1 MVYCV
6 SRGDAGVVPYWS
18 GDEEG
23 DVHEGDVALP
33 RTGSDEPVDMLG
45 YSVVSTFGS
54 GGRVAPVM
62 RKVTFMRVMLPC
74 PGPVPTSRS
83 IELLVH
89 PGQVAPLMRKVM
101 FMRVMFPCP
110 GPDPTSRSIVLL
122 VQSAR
127 EAPVMRPGQ
136 WRMLPEMR

>member
-1 MVYCV
+1 MMIRVTLIVTPNVMALLGRIIMSCIMICMARHDCGVFCV

-74 PGPVPTSRS
+74 PRRA
-83 IELLVH
+83 
-89 PGQVAPLMRKVM
+89 GQ
-101 FMRVMFPCP
+101 
-110 GPDPTSRSIVLL
+110 
-122 VQSAR
+122 
-127 EAPVMRPGQ
+127 
-136 WRMLPEMR
+136 